1 MQKNVKLAWGG
12 GAILED
18 YIPGKNR
25 MMEHVFYV
33 DEKIGT
39 GDMYSESLWFLPD
52 HMIDPEYKKKMDEMM
67 ARMSGQAK
75 DIKPED
81 IPGPK
86 PHSHPFDE
94 VFTFFGSDFN
104 NPDELYGDIDFYL
117 EDEPVKI
124 TKSCISRI
132 KK

>member
-1 MQKNVKLAWGG
+1 MPEFKPSYIITEMQKNIKLAWGG

-52 HMIDPEYKKKMDEMM
+52 HMIDPEYKKMM
-67 ARMSGQAK
+67 ARMASQVK
-75 DIKPED
+75 DMKPED

-86 PHSHPFDE
+86 PHSHPFCA
-94 VFTFFGSDFN
+94 SS
-104 NPDELYGDIDFYL
+104 
-117 EDEPVKI
+117 
-124 TKSCISRI
+124 KSQDPL
-132 KK
+132 